1 MSKADKYNFEGQV
14 ENAHFLSHM
23 GKLRWL
29 SDSNTGV
36 TSVVYLIE
44 TGAKELHVAMRFAL
58 STGGSV
64 VITEGVTATRNTIL
78 PSTSYN
84 RVEPRDAE
92 FKAIISKA
100 PTGVSGGT
108 ALPAFYVPVD
118 NKGQSQ
124 TSVRLGAEDI
134 LAPNTKYLMT
144 VTLASGNT
152 LLDIDMYEAPI

>member
-1 MSKADKYNFEGQV
+1 MNKTDKYNFEGQV

-44 TGAKELHVAMRFAL
+44 TGPKELHVVMRFAI
-58 STGGSV
+58 STGGNV
-64 VITEGVTATRNTIL
+64 VITEAVTATRGGVIL
-78 PSTSYN
+78 NTSYN
-84 RVEPRDAE
+84 RAEPRDQE
-92 FKAIISKA
+92 FKAVISKT

-108 ALPAFYVPVD
+108 ALPPFYVPVD
-118 NKGQSQ
+118 NKGQQQ

-134 LAPNTKYLMT
+134 LAPQTKYLMT
-144 VTLASGNT
+144 VTLPSGNV
-152 LLDIDMYEAPI
+152 LLDMDMYEAPI